1 MNNEQ
6 IRELERAEEIGYTL
20 SIEEIR
26 KIQKE
31 EIRIFIRRW
40 LYTFFWVSMLLVMNY
55 ISFSIIA
62 GAHNDTLIELKALAF
77 IFNYSVNVGGHYII
91 TQTMKEGK

>member
-62 GAHNDTLIELKALAF
+62 V
-77 IFNYSVNVGGHYII
+77 FNPN
-91 TQTMKEGK
+91 